1 MICALLLGREGSSG
15 FPGKNIYP
23 VLGRP
28 LAAYPMMVALSCP
41 SVERL
46 YVSTDSPALKEI
58 GRALGALI
66 IDRPVHLAS
75 KQALG
80 EHAYVHGYHVIR
92 DRLATEGKTLELLV
106 LLFANAA
113 TVTPHIIEDGIAALR
128 ASPAA
133 DSAVTVSSYNM
144 WSPLRARKINAD
156 GLLDPFV
163 PFETFGDPKTMNCDR
178 DSQGDVWFADMGVSI
193 VRPRNLDHL
202 EGGLLP
208 QKWMGQKILPL
219 KQWGGLDV
227 DEPWQIPIVEAWL
240 QAHEVD
246 KLFKV
251 QRIKWA
257 QFYDSE
263 RTVLSVLQLNPQSRV
278 LDIGADPGG
287 LGIALRERFGVRSYT
302 ALASDESQKNEVKA
316 IYPEAIVREKASAW
330 PALDEEA
337 FDLVTALG
345 IEDAP
350 EFLEKTVPLAFQRL
364 RAGGSIVFSLRLTEL
379 ATVQDKSI
387 SYQNVFGRRGTKEQT
402 AYVVWNTQSVLDAFR
417 PLGAARIYAYGYSGP
432 PSSTAKTPFKSVCF
446 SVFAVTRACPNQG
459 SPEPEVDLH
468 LPPQLLKGILM
479 AKTKTAS

>member
-28 LAAYPMMVALSCP
+28 LAAYPMMVAVSCP

-58 GRALGALI
+58 GLALGALI
-66 IDRPVHLAS
+66 IERPVHLAS

-92 DRLATEGKTLELLV
+92 DRLAAEGQTLELLV

-113 TVTPHIIEDGIAALR
+113 TVTPQIIEDGITALR
-128 ASPAA
+128 ANPAA

-178 DSQGDVWFADMGVSI
+178 DSQGDVWFADMGLSI

-202 EGGLLP
+202 ESGLLP

-227 DEPWQIPIVEAWL
+227 DEPWQIPAVEAWL

-257 QFYDSE
+257 QYYDSE
-263 RTVLSVLQLNPQSRV
+263 RTVISTLALNSESTV
-278 LDIGADPGG
+278 LDIGDDPGG
-287 LGIALRERFGVRSYT
+287 LGIALRERFGVKSYT
-302 ALASDESQKNEVKA
+302 AMVADEISANEVKA
-316 IYPEAIVREKASAW
+316 INPDAELIISKSADI
-330 PALDEEA
+330 PSKMDKTYDLAAALQ
-337 FDLVTALG
+337 V
-345 IEDAP
+345 EDAP
-350 EFLEKTVPLAFQRL
+350 DFLEKTIPAAFL
-364 RAGGSIVFSLRLTEL
+364 RVKAGGSLVFGIRLTEKP
-379 ATVQDKSI
+379 TVKDKAI
-387 SYQNVFGRRGTKEQT
+387 SYQPVFCGKGGVEQR
-402 AYVVWNTQSVLDAFR
+402 AYVVRNTHEVLEALQK
-417 PLGAARIYAYGYSGP
+417 LGAARVYGYGYSGN
-432 PSSTAKTPFKSVCF
+432 PSSTAKTPFKMVCF
-446 SVFAVTRACPNQG
+446 TVFAVTRSSGERAEQTQF
-459 SPEPEVDLH
+459 ELQ
-468 LPPQLLKGILM
+468 LPKQLLKRL
-479 AKTKTAS
+479 